1 MINGR
6 RRYPREVGEVRCFG
20 CGGLVPDISGPVHGY
35 MLAAPGCWS
44 LYTGL
49 EDWKAGLSGP
59 QGIDAAQWAI
69 DSYAVQHA
77 ANPDSRNR
85 QSVAVHLMSLCA
97 ALEYDVAGVRLR
109 RLLGSWTHR
118 PGGYPLLVPRP
129 AGYAITVRE
138 VADADW
144 AARADVVRLWAEM
157 TWSAWSAHHDQV
169 RAWLAA
175 PTRPGLGWP
184 R

>member
-1 MINGR
+1 
-6 RRYPREVGEVRCFG
+6 VGEVRCSG
-20 CGGLVPDISGPVHGY
+20 CGALAPDIRGPVHGY

-49 EDWKAGLSGP
+49 EDWKIGLSGS
-59 QGIDAAQWAI
+59 QGIDTAQRMI

-77 ANPDSRNR
+77 TNPDPRNR

-97 ALEYDVAGVRLR
+97 ALEHDVPGARLR
-109 RLLGSWTHR
+109 RLLGTWTHR
-118 PGGYPLLVPRP
+118 PGGYPVLEPRP
-129 AGYAITVRE
+129 AAYAITVRD
-138 VADADW
+138 VADAD
-144 AARADVVRLWAEM
+144 AVARAGVVCLWAKM
-157 TWSAWSAHHDQV
+157 TWSAWSDHHEQV

-175 PTRPGLGWP
+175 PTRQGFGGP

>member
-1 MINGR
+1 MS
-6 RRYPREVGEVRCFG
+6 EVRCFG
-20 CGGLVPDISGPVHGY
+20 CGALAPDIRGPVHGY

-49 EDWKAGLSGP
+49 EDWKIGLSGP
-59 QGIDAAQWAI
+59 RRIDTAQWMI

-77 ANPDSRNR
+77 TNPDRRNR

-97 ALEYDVAGVRLR
+97 ALEHDVPGARLG
-109 RLLGSWTHR
+109 LMLGTWAHR
-118 PGGYPLLVPRP
+118 PGGYPMLEPRP
-129 AGYAITVRE
+129 TAYALTVRD
-138 VADADW
+138 VADADA
-144 AARADVVRLWAEM
+144 AARVGVVRLWAEM
-157 TWSAWSAHHDQV
+157 TWSAWSEHHEQV

-175 PTRPGLGWP
+175 PTHPGFGWP

>member
-1 MINGR
+1 M
-6 RRYPREVGEVRCFG
+6 GEVRCSG
-20 CGGLVPDISGPVHGY
+20 CGALVPDIRGPAHGY

-49 EDWKAGLSGP
+49 EDWKACLSGNR
-59 QGIDAAQWAI
+59 GIDAAQWMI

-77 ANPDSRNR
+77 TNPDPRNR

-97 ALEYDVAGVRLR
+97 AIEHDVPGARLR
-109 RLLGSWTHR
+109 QLLGAWAHR
-118 PGGYPLLVPRP
+118 PGGYPLLEPRP
-129 AGYAITVRE
+129 AEYPITVRD
-138 VADADW
+138 VADADS
-144 AARADVVRLWAEM
+144 AARADVVWLWAEM
-157 TWSAWSAHHDQV
+157 TWAAWSEHHEQV

>member
-1 MINGR
+1 VINGG
-6 RRYPREVGEVRCFG
+6 YPRQVGEVRCFG
-20 CGGLVPDISGPVHGY
+20 CGGLVPDTGGPVHGY

-49 EDWKAGLSGP
+49 EDWKTMLSGP
-59 QGIDAAQWAI
+59 RGIDAAQWTV

-77 ANPDSRNR
+77 TNPDPRNR

-97 ALEYDVAGVRLR
+97 ALEHGVPGVRLR
-109 RLLGSWTHR
+109 VLLGSWTHR
-118 PGGYPLLVPRP
+118 PGGYPLLEPRP
-129 AGYAITVRE
+129 LGYTITVRD
-138 VADADW
+138 VADAGA
-144 AARADVVRLWAEM
+144 AARAGVVRLWAEM
-157 TWSAWSAHHDQV
+157 TWSAWSVHHDQV

-175 PTRPGLGWP
+175 PTRPGPGWP